1 LVSLKKIFD
10 DFALSVN
17 KSRSLDGTG
26 VEIHNRVM
34 LGLVETKP
42 LLKDILDFG
51 QIENLLRH
59 FFLVTG
65 LDTAFYDAG
74 GREITAK
81 RNSSSICASAQG
93 CGICRKHL
101 AYGGEKSL
109 ELGDPYIYSCGCGLV
124 MCSSPIVYNASLIGS
139 IACGPVMLWDAD
151 EIAVSDLAEKIR
163 PMNLN
168 ADPALLI
175 GAVPSLDCV
184 NITSAAQILFIM
196 VNSLTREHS
205 VYLQQ
210 RARIT
215 EQQATIAELIIERKK
230 TAAELLEIENRK
242 ILLRYPEETEKELI
256 AFVQGGNKQQATKLL
271 NSFLGKIFGFAEGN
285 LETIRV
291 KLFEFIAFLSRSAV
305 DAGAPLKEVNAIT
318 KASFEICEEDTDFE
332 RLCFLT
338 TRAMEGFIDTVY
350 RNRERKQTSAYITRA
365 IEYIMN
371 HYMDDL
377 SLGTVAQEVYASEYY
392 LSHLFRKEM
401 NQTFSDYVTRVRI
414 EKAREFLRENINA
427 RIQEVAGM
435 TGFSDS
441 NYFAKIFKKI
451 TGISPRSY
459 QAFFR

>member
-1 LVSLKKIFD
+1 MFQ
-10 DFALSVN
+10 
-17 KSRSLDGTG
+17 TT
-26 VEIHNRVM
+26 
-34 LGLVETKP
+34 ETKP

-65 LDTAFYDAG
+65 LDTAFYDAE
-74 GREITAK
+74 GREIIAK
-81 RNSSSICASAQG
+81 RNSPSICASARG
-93 CGICRKHL
+93 CEVCRKHL
-101 AYGGEKSL
+101 SDGGEKSL
-109 ELGDPYIYSCGCGLV
+109 ELGEPYIYSCGCGLV

-151 EIAVSDLAEKIR
+151 EIAVSDLAEKTR
-163 PMNLN
+163 SMNMDT
-168 ADPALLI
+168 DPALLI

-205 VYLQQ
+205 VYLRQ

-215 EQQATIAELIIERKK
+215 KQQATIAELIIERKI
-230 TAAELLEIENRK
+230 TAAELLEMENRK
-242 ILLRYPEETEKELI
+242 TLLAYPRETEKELI
-256 AFVQGGNKQQATKLL
+256 AFVQIGGKQQATKLL
-271 NSFLGKIFGFAEGN
+271 NSLLSEIFSFAEGN

-291 KLFEFIAFLSRSAV
+291 KLFELIAFLSRAAV
-305 DAGAPLKEVNAIT
+305 DAGAPLKEVSAIT
-318 KASFEICEEDTDFE
+318 KASFEICEEDTGFE

-350 RNRERKQTSAYITRA
+350 RNRERKQTSLYMTRA
-365 IEYIMN
+365 IDYIMN

-377 SLGTVAQEVYASEYY
+377 SLGTVAREVYVSEYY

-427 RIQEVAGM
+427 RIQEAAGM
-435 TGFSDS
+435 AGFGDS

-451 TGISPRSY
+451 TGTSPRSY
-459 QAFFR
+459 QAFFK